1 MKGKLVK
8 KSGKP
13 VIGTGRFIKKAPK
26 GPKRRGAK
34 YA

>member
-1 MKGKLVK
+1 MKGKFVK
-8 KSGKP
+8 KTGKP
-13 VIGTGRFIKKAPK
+13 AIGIGKFVKKAPK